1 MEYVVV
7 AYPTQR
13 TVRIDGEDAGFTNE
27 TLRVERGHHLFDL
40 GAPLNYRPSSVEKT
54 VKDTTVIEPL
64 VIDEFHPL

>member
-7 AYPTQR
+7 AYPTKR

-40 GAPLNYRPSSVEKT
+40 GLPLDYRQFSVEKT
-54 VKDTTVIEPL
+54 VQNTTIIDPL
-64 VIDEFHPL
+64 VIDEFHPV